1 MSNDHDDTNFD
12 GDGLD
17 ETVVDDYADEAD
29 DTSDETA
36 GESSSGRVPAAAGST
51 AAVRKPKKQRTSPR
65 QFLREV
71 RSELRKVAW
80 PARKELISYSVVV
93 LVSVTIITLFI
104 TGLDYVFGQL
114 ILRMFSS

>member
-1 MSNDHDDTNFD
+1 MSNDENDFD
-12 GDGLD
+12 GDGVDDTTHANSVD
-17 ETVVDDYADEAD
+17 ETTTPA
-29 DTSDETA
+29 
-36 GESSSGRVPAAAGST
+36 ESSASSRAAGASAGAT
-51 AAVRKPKKQRTSPR
+51 ATPRKVKKQRTSPR

-114 ILRMFSS
+114 ILRMFGS

>member
-1 MSNDHDDTNFD
+1 MSDDEQDYEPVDESTSVDDT
-12 GDGLD
+12 
-17 ETVVDDYADEAD
+17 ADERAS
-29 DTSDETA
+29 TST
-36 GESSSGRVPAAAGST
+36 STAAAG
-51 AAVRKPKKQRTSPR
+51 AAPRKVKKQRTSPR

-80 PARKELISYSVVV
+80 PARKELLSYSLVV

>member
-1 MSNDHDDTNFD
+1 MSTDENDFD
-12 GDGLD
+12 GDD
-17 ETVVDDYADEAD
+17 PAVDDASDNAAD
-29 DTSDETA
+29 DT
-36 GESSSGRVPAAAGST
+36 
-51 AAVRKPKKQRTSPR
+51 AAVAASSTTTRATPATGSSPAPRKTKKQRTSPR

-93 LVSVTIITLFI
+93 LVSVTLITLFI

-114 ILRMFSS
+114 ILRMFSA

>member
-1 MSNDHDDTNFD
+1 MS
-12 GDGLD
+12 D
-17 ETVVDDYADEAD
+17 ESIEETTTPVDDSD
-29 DTSDETA
+29 DSSSSSAPATA
-36 GESSSGRVPAAAGST
+36 GRGGS
-51 AAVRKPKKQRTSPR
+51 APRKPKKQRTSPR

-93 LVSVTIITLFI
+93 LVSVSIITLYI

-114 ILRMFSS
+114 ILRMFSQ

>member
-1 MSNDHDDTNFD
+1 M
-12 GDGLD
+12 
-17 ETVVDDYADEAD
+17 
-29 DTSDETA
+29 SDESTEDATTPVDASDSTDSSTAPATA
-36 GESSSGRVPAAAGST
+36 GATDVAP
-51 AAVRKPKKQRTSPR
+51 RKPKKQRTSPR

-93 LVSVTIITLFI
+93 LVSVSIITLYI

-114 ILRMFSS
+114 ILRIFSS